1 MFLAIFPHA
10 QVQLQDGGHAQVN
23 IDFGYDSHQKFKQIP
38 PPPKF
43 KLWLLVWLL
52 VFITSV
58 GTDEAGM
65 LPALLDSGWLHYD
78 VALFFSLFIKVA
90 FIM

>member
-1 MFLAIFPHA
+1 MFLANFPHA

-23 IDFGYDSHQKFKQIP
+23 IDSEYDSHQKFHAIP

-52 VFITSV
+52 VLITKV
-58 GTDEAGM
+58 GMDEAGT

-78 VALFFSLFIKVA
+78 VALFVSLFIRVA
-90 FIM
+90 FIL